1 MFHGKEER
9 KNAGGNLGVLSPAVV
24 GSDRRAGPAL
34 AVGVLAD
41 AGEEAVV
48 CVLDDGE
55 PGGGFGVTEPL
66 FHSLADCL

>member
-1 MFHGKEER
+1 MFHRKKEDWR
-9 KNAGGNLGVLSPAVV
+9 KLGVLGPAVV